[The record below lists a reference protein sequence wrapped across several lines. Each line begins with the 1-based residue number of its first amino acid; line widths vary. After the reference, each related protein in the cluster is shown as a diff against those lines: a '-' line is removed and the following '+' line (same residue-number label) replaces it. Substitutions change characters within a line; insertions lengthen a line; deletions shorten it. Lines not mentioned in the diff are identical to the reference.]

1 MFDQISDR
9 FNSLIRDLRG
19 LGKITDKNITDTS
32 REIRRILLEAD
43 VNINVTR
50 EFVNK
55 VKNRSLGTKV
65 IKSIKPGEQF
75 IKIIHDELINL
86 FGRESSDLDQSNQG
100 CTVILLAGLQ
110 GSGKTTTS
118 VKLAKRLIDQNKSV
132 LLVAADIYRPGAIKQ
147 LNTLAKQINVPVFE
161 MDNSD
166 PVKISSEAVK
176 EAKNSN
182 YDYVIIDTAG
192 RLHIDGEMMI
202 EIQQISEAI
211 NPSETIFIA
220 DGMTGQDA
228 VNSAKAFNEALE
240 ISGII
245 LTKMDGDARGGAAVS
260 ISSVI
265 KKPVKFIGISEK
277 IEGLDVF
284 DPKRMADRILGLG
297 DVIGIVK
304 KAEKIVDETEAKKM
318 QEKILKNEF
327 NLEDFKVQLS
337 QIHQMGNVNEIINM
351 IPGINGKIK
360 NKINMDENHVVWTE
374 AIINSMTEKER
385 KNPQIIDG
393 SRRSRIASGSGRSVQ
408 EVNQLLK
415 QFTEMQK
422 MMKKFGK
429 MRLPKLGVGSFFGQ

>member
-9 FNSLIRDLRG
+9 FNSLLRDLRG
-19 LGKITDKNITDTS
+19 LGKITDKNIQDTS

-50 EFVNK
+50 DFVK
-55 VKNRSLGTKV
+55 RVKERSIGTKV
-65 IKSIKPGEQF
+65 IKSVKPGEQF
-75 IKIIHDELINL
+75 IKIIHDELVHL
-86 FGRESSDLDQSNQG
+86 FGDQNSELDFSNQN

-110 GSGKTTTS
+110 GSGKTTTCA
-118 VKLAKRLIDQNKSV
+118 KLAKRILDQEKSV

-147 LNTLAKQINVPVFE
+147 LNVLAQKIDVPVF
-161 MDNSD
+161 DSDTSD
-166 PVKISSEAVK
+166 PVKICVDAVE
-176 EAKNSN
+176 EAKESN
-182 YDYVIIDTAG
+182 IDCVILDTAG
-192 RLHIDGEMMI
+192 RMHVDGEMML
-202 EIQQISEAI
+202 EIQQISESV
-211 NPSETIFIA
+211 NPSETLFIA

-240 ISGII
+240 ITGII

-260 ISSVI
+260 ITSVI
-265 KKPVKFIGISEK
+265 NKPVKFIGVSEK
-277 IEGLDVF
+277 INGLDAF

-297 DVIGIVK
+297 DVVGIVE
-304 KAEKIVDETEAKKM
+304 KAEKIVNETEAKIM
-318 QEKILKNEF
+318 QEKILKNQY
-327 NLEDFKVQLS
+327 NLEDFKDQLF
-337 QIHQMGNVNEIINM
+337 QIQKMGNINEIMNM
-351 IPGINGKIK
+351 VPGIPGKMK
-360 NKINMDENHVVWTE
+360 NKVNMDEHQIIWTE

-385 KNPQIIDG
+385 KKPQIING

-429 MRLPKLGVGSFFGQ
+429 MKTPKLGVGSFFG

>member
-9 FNSLIRDLRG
+9 FNSLLRDLRG
-19 LGKITDKNITDTS
+19 LGKITDKNIQDTS

-50 EFVNK
+50 DFVK
-55 VKNRSLGTKV
+55 RVKERSIGTKV
-65 IKSIKPGEQF
+65 IKSVKPGEQF
-75 IKIIHDELINL
+75 IKIIHDELVNL
-86 FGRESSDLDQSNQG
+86 FGDQNSELDFSNQN

-110 GSGKTTTS
+110 GSGKTTTCA
-118 VKLAKRLIDQNKSV
+118 KLAKRILDQEKSV

-147 LNTLAKQINVPVFE
+147 LNVLAQKIDVPVF
-161 MDNSD
+161 DSDTSD
-166 PVKISSEAVK
+166 PVKICVDAVE
-176 EAKNSN
+176 EAKESN
-182 YDYVIIDTAG
+182 IDCVILDTAG
-192 RLHIDGEMMI
+192 RMHVDGEMML
-202 EIQQISEAI
+202 EIQQISESV
-211 NPSETIFIA
+211 NPSETLFIA

-240 ISGII
+240 ITGII

-260 ISSVI
+260 ITSVI
-265 KKPVKFIGISEK
+265 NKPVKFIGVSEK
-277 IEGLDVF
+277 INGLDAF

-297 DVIGIVK
+297 DVVGIVE
-304 KAEKIVDETEAKKM
+304 KAEKIVNETEAKIM
-318 QEKILKNEF
+318 QEKILKNQY
-327 NLEDFKVQLS
+327 NLEDFKDQLF
-337 QIHQMGNVNEIINM
+337 QIQKMGNINEIMNM
-351 IPGINGKIK
+351 VPGIPGKMK
-360 NKINMDENHVVWTE
+360 NKVNMDERQIIWTE

-385 KNPQIIDG
+385 KKPQIING

-429 MRLPKLGVGSFFGQ
+429 MKTTKLGVGSFFG

>member
-86 FGRESSDLDQSNQG
+86 FGQESSDLDQSNQG

-110 GSGKTTTS
+110 GAGKTTTS

-182 YDYVIIDTAG
+182 YDYLIIDTAG

-202 EIQQISEAI
+202 ESQQISEAI

-277 IEGLDVF
+277 IDGLDVF

-351 IPGINGKIK
+351 IPGINGKMK

-429 MRLPKLGVGSFFGQ
+429 MRFPKLGVGSFFG

>member
-9 FNSLIRDLRG
+9 FNSLLRDLRG
-19 LGKITDKNITDTS
+19 LGKITDKNIQDTS

-50 EFVNK
+50 DFVK
-55 VKNRSLGTKV
+55 RVKERSIGTKV
-65 IKSIKPGEQF
+65 IKSVKPGEQF
-75 IKIIHDELINL
+75 IKIIHDELVHL
-86 FGRESSDLDQSNQG
+86 FGDQNSELDFSNQN

-110 GSGKTTTS
+110 GSGKTTTCA
-118 VKLAKRLIDQNKSV
+118 KLAKRILDQEKSV

-147 LNTLAKQINVPVFE
+147 LNVLAQKIDVPVF
-161 MDNSD
+161 DSDTSD
-166 PVKISSEAVK
+166 PVKICVDAVE
-176 EAKNSN
+176 EAKESN
-182 YDYVIIDTAG
+182 IDCVILDTAG
-192 RLHIDGEMMI
+192 RMHVDGEMML
-202 EIQQISEAI
+202 EIQQISESV
-211 NPSETIFIA
+211 NPSETLFIA

-240 ISGII
+240 ITGII

-260 ISSVI
+260 ITSVI
-265 KKPVKFIGISEK
+265 NKPVKFIGVSEK
-277 IEGLDVF
+277 INGLDAF

-297 DVIGIVK
+297 DVVGIVE
-304 KAEKIVDETEAKKM
+304 KAEKIVNESEAKIM
-318 QEKILKNEF
+318 QEKILKNQF
-327 NLEDFKVQLS
+327 NLEDFKDQLF
-337 QIHQMGNVNEIINM
+337 QIQKMGNINEIMNM
-351 IPGINGKIK
+351 VPGIPGKMK
-360 NKINMDENHVVWTE
+360 NKVNMDERQIIWTE

-385 KNPQIIDG
+385 KKPQIING

-429 MRLPKLGVGSFFGQ
+429 MKTTKLGVGSFFG

>member
-86 FGRESSDLDQSNQG
+86 FGQESSDLDQSNQG

-118 VKLAKRLIDQNKSV
+118 VKLAKRLIDLNKSV
-132 LLVAADIYRPGAIKQ
+132 LLVASDIYRPGAIKQ

-277 IEGLDVF
+277 IDGLDVF

-351 IPGINGKIK
+351 IPGINGKMK

-429 MRLPKLGVGSFFGQ
+429 MRFPKLGVGSFFG

>member
-86 FGRESSDLDQSNQG
+86 FGQESSDLDQSNQG

-277 IEGLDVF
+277 IDGLDVF

-393 SRRSRIASGSGRSVQ
+393 SRRGRIASGSGRSVQ

-429 MRLPKLGVGSFFGQ
+429 MKLPKLGVGSFFG

>member
-86 FGRESSDLDQSNQG
+86 FGRESSDLDLSNKG
-100 CTVILLAGLQ
+100 CRVILLAGLQ

-277 IEGLDVF
+277 IDGLDVF

-351 IPGINGKIK
+351 IPGINGKMK

-429 MRLPKLGVGSFFGQ
+429 MKLPKLGVGSFFG

>member
-50 EFVNK
+50 YFVNN
-55 VKNRSLGTKV
+55 VKNRSVGTKV

-86 FGRESSDLDQSNQG
+86 FGRESSDLDLSNQG

-277 IEGLDVF
+277 IDGLDVF

-351 IPGINGKIK
+351 IPGINGKMK

-429 MRLPKLGVGSFFGQ
+429 MKLPKLGVGSFFG

>member
-86 FGRESSDLDQSNQG
+86 FGRESSDLDLSNKG

-245 LTKMDGDARGGAAVS
+245 LTKMDGDAKGGAAVS

-277 IEGLDVF
+277 IDGLDVF

-429 MRLPKLGVGSFFGQ
+429 MKSHGIRVGPFI

>member
-9 FNSLIRDLRG
+9 FNSLLRDLRG
-19 LGKITDKNITDTS
+19 LGKITDKNIQDTS

-50 EFVNK
+50 DFVK
-55 VKNRSLGTKV
+55 RVKERSIGTKV
-65 IKSIKPGEQF
+65 IKSVKPGEQF
-75 IKIIHDELINL
+75 IKIIHDELVNL
-86 FGRESSDLDQSNQG
+86 FGDQNSEFDFSNQN

-110 GSGKTTTS
+110 GSGKTTTCA
-118 VKLAKRLIDQNKSV
+118 KLAKRILDQEKSV

-147 LNTLAKQINVPVFE
+147 LNVLAQKIDVPVF
-161 MDNSD
+161 DSDTSD
-166 PVKISSEAVK
+166 PVKICVDAVE
-176 EAKNSN
+176 EAKESN
-182 YDYVIIDTAG
+182 IDCVILDTAG
-192 RLHIDGEMMI
+192 RMHVDGEMML
-202 EIQQISEAI
+202 EIQQISESV
-211 NPSETIFIA
+211 NPSETLFIA

-240 ISGII
+240 ITGII

-260 ISSVI
+260 ITSVI
-265 KKPVKFIGISEK
+265 NKPVKFIGVSEK
-277 IEGLDVF
+277 INGLDAF

-297 DVIGIVK
+297 DVVGIVE
-304 KAEKIVDETEAKKM
+304 KAEKIVNETEAKIM
-318 QEKILKNEF
+318 QEKILKNQY
-327 NLEDFKVQLS
+327 NLEDFKDQLF
-337 QIHQMGNVNEIINM
+337 QIQKMGNINEIMNM
-351 IPGINGKIK
+351 VPGIPGKMK
-360 NKINMDENHVVWTE
+360 NKVNMDEHQIIWTE

-385 KNPQIIDG
+385 KKPQIING

-429 MRLPKLGVGSFFGQ
+429 MKTPKLGVGSFFG

>member
-86 FGRESSDLDQSNQG
+86 FGQESSDLDQSNQG

-277 IEGLDVF
+277 IDGLDVF

-351 IPGINGKIK
+351 IPGISGKIK

-429 MRLPKLGVGSFFGQ
+429 MKLPKLGVGSFFG

>member
-9 FNSLIRDLRG
+9 FNSLLRDLRG
-19 LGKITDKNITDTS
+19 LGKITDKNIQDTS

-50 EFVNK
+50 DFVK
-55 VKNRSLGTKV
+55 RVKERSIGTKV
-65 IKSIKPGEQF
+65 IKSVKPGEQF
-75 IKIIHDELINL
+75 IKIIHDELVNL
-86 FGRESSDLDQSNQG
+86 FGDQNSELDFSNQN

-110 GSGKTTTS
+110 GSGKTTTCA
-118 VKLAKRLIDQNKSV
+118 KLAKRILDEGKSV

-147 LNTLAKQINVPVFE
+147 LNVLAQKIDVPVF
-161 MDNSD
+161 DSDTSD
-166 PVKISSEAVK
+166 PVKICVDAVE
-176 EAKNSN
+176 EAKESN
-182 YDYVIIDTAG
+182 IDCVILDTAG
-192 RLHIDGEMMI
+192 RMHVDGEMML
-202 EIQQISEAI
+202 EIQQISESVS
-211 NPSETIFIA
+211 PSETLFIA

-240 ISGII
+240 ITGII

-260 ISSVI
+260 ITSVI
-265 KKPVKFIGISEK
+265 NKPVKFIGVSEK
-277 IEGLDVF
+277 INGLDAF

-297 DVIGIVK
+297 DVVGIVE
-304 KAEKIVDETEAKKM
+304 KAEKIVNETEAKIM
-318 QEKILKNEF
+318 QEKILKNQY
-327 NLEDFKVQLS
+327 NLEDFKDQLF
-337 QIHQMGNVNEIINM
+337 QIQKMGNINEIMNM
-351 IPGINGKIK
+351 VPGIPGKMK
-360 NKINMDENHVVWTE
+360 NKVNMDEHQIIWTE

-385 KNPQIIDG
+385 KKPQIING

-429 MRLPKLGVGSFFGQ
+429 MKTPKLGVGSFFG

>member
-86 FGRESSDLDQSNQG
+86 FGQESSDLDQSNQG

-277 IEGLDVF
+277 IDGLDVF

-351 IPGINGKIK
+351 IPGINGKMK

-429 MRLPKLGVGSFFGQ
+429 MRFPKLGVRSFFG

>member
-202 EIQQISEAI
+202 EIQQISESVC
-211 NPSETIFIA
+211 PLETIFIA

-265 KKPVKFIGISEK
+265 KKPVKFIGVSEK
-277 IEGLDVF
+277 IDGLDVF

-297 DVIGIVK
+297 DVVGIVK
-304 KAEKIVDETEAKKM
+304 KAEKIVDESEAKKM

-337 QIHQMGNVNEIINM
+337 QIQQMGNVNEIMSM
-351 IPGINGKIK
+351 IPGINGRMK
-360 NKINMDENHVVWTE
+360 NKINMDENHLDWTE

-385 KNPQIIDG
+385 KNPQIING
-393 SRRSRIASGSGRSVQ
+393 SCRSRIASGSGRSIQ

-429 MRLPKLGVGSFFGQ
+429 MRFPKLGVGSFFG

>member
-86 FGRESSDLDQSNQG
+86 FGRESSDLDLSNKG

-277 IEGLDVF
+277 IDGLDVF

-351 IPGINGKIK
+351 IPGINGKMK

-429 MRLPKLGVGSFFGQ
+429 MKLPKLGVGSFFG

>member
-86 FGRESSDLDQSNQG
+86 FGQESSDLDQSNQG

-265 KKPVKFIGISEK
+265 KKPVKFIGVSEK
-277 IEGLDVF
+277 IDGLDVF

-297 DVIGIVK
+297 DVVGIVK

-351 IPGINGKIK
+351 IPGINGKMK

-393 SRRSRIASGSGRSVQ
+393 SRRSRIASGSGRSIQ

-429 MRLPKLGVGSFFGQ
+429 MRFPKLGVGSFFG

>member
-9 FNSLIRDLRG
+9 FNSLLRDLRG
-19 LGKITDKNITDTS
+19 LGKITDKNIQDTS

-50 EFVNK
+50 DFVK
-55 VKNRSLGTKV
+55 RVKERSIGTKV
-65 IKSIKPGEQF
+65 IKSVKPGEQF
-75 IKIIHDELINL
+75 IKIIHDELVHL
-86 FGRESSDLDQSNQG
+86 FGDQNSELDFSNQN

-110 GSGKTTTS
+110 GSGKTTTCA
-118 VKLAKRLIDQNKSV
+118 KLAKRILDQEKSV

-147 LNTLAKQINVPVFE
+147 LNVLAQKIDVPVF
-161 MDNSD
+161 DSDTSD
-166 PVKISSEAVK
+166 PVKICVDAVE
-176 EAKNSN
+176 EAKESN
-182 YDYVIIDTAG
+182 IDCVILDTAG
-192 RLHIDGEMMI
+192 RMHVDGEMML
-202 EIQQISEAI
+202 EIQQISESVS
-211 NPSETIFIA
+211 PSETLFIA

-240 ISGII
+240 ITGII

-260 ISSVI
+260 ITSVI
-265 KKPVKFIGISEK
+265 NKPVKFIGVSEK
-277 IEGLDVF
+277 INGLDVF

-297 DVIGIVK
+297 DVVGIVE
-304 KAEKIVDETEAKKM
+304 KAEKIVNETEAKIM
-318 QEKILKNEF
+318 QEKILKNQF
-327 NLEDFKVQLS
+327 NLEDFKDQLF
-337 QIHQMGNVNEIINM
+337 QIQKMGNINEIMNM
-351 IPGINGKIK
+351 VPGIPGKMK
-360 NKINMDENHVVWTE
+360 NKVNMDERQIIWTE

-385 KNPQIIDG
+385 KKPQIING

-429 MRLPKLGVGSFFGQ
+429 MKTPKLGVGSFFG